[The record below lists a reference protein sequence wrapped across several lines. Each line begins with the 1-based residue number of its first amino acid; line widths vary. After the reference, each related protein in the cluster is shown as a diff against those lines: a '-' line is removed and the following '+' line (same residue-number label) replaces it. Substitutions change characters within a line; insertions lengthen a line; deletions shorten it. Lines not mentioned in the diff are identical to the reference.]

1 MAGLQRRQAITVV
14 FLRIVVVADPD
25 EGGLKQVNDGG
36 KDLLTLASV
45 NLRTSIGSR
54 SKGEEGLR
62 LVSAAS
68 EAKAEEEWGK
78 YGTSVSA

>member
-1 MAGLQRRQAITVV
+1 M
-14 FLRIVVVADPD
+14 
-25 EGGLKQVNDGG
+25 
-36 KDLLTLASV
+36 LASV